1 MPTREEVLEAE
12 NRALRAELQELRARC
27 TNMDSTM
34 ADIRRA
40 VDQLEEHAGLLENL
54 FVASSRLHGSP
65 DVADTMRAVSDILR
79 DLLGARR
86 YVIFLEDDGKSVPI
100 LRDETDEPIPA
111 EGAPRIAS
119 VELKL
124 GDRRIGTVEVF
135 ELFAQKGS
143 RLTTLDR
150 ELLDLVGSQAAPA
163 LLAARALA
171 GREVRTVALRD
182 FVRFLMD
189 TGMEKQR

>member
-1 MPTREEVLEAE
+1 MPTREEILEAE
-12 NRALRAELQELRARC
+12 NRTLRAELQELRARC
-27 TNMDSTM
+27 TSMDATM
-34 ADIRRA
+34 ADIRSA
-40 VDQLEEHAGLLENL
+40 IDQLEEHAGLLESL

-65 DVADTMRAVSDILR
+65 DVTETMRAVSDILR

-86 YVIFLEDDGKSVPI
+86 YAIFLEDDGQRVPI
-100 LRDETDEPIPA
+100 LRDETTEPIPGD
-111 EGAPRIAS
+111 GAARVAS
-119 VELKL
+119 VDLRL
-124 GDRRIGTVEVF
+124 GDRRIGSVDVF
-135 ELFAQKGS
+135 ELFPQKGE

-150 ELLDLVGSQAAPA
+150 ELLDLVGAQAAPA

-189 TGMEKQR
+189 TGMERQR